1 MKPIWS
7 YTLAWL
13 LAASAAVA
21 MASAAPSE
29 LSVMGQLPSFT
40 GQTLDR
46 QAIAVPEG
54 LPADRT
60 LALITFR
67 GTQKPHIDSWIQG
80 LNLRADRSIVWMRM
94 PVLDDPGSTAGRQA
108 VEAKLLQRYPG
119 QAERANL
126 VPVFTNRAQFLRSA
140 GLNGPDQVYAVVVNR
155 QGEVLARAEGAFD
168 ADRAQNLRET
178 LQQQGL

>member
-13 LAASAAVA
+13 LAVSAAVA

-29 LSVMGQLPSFT
+29 LSVMGQLPAFT
-40 GQTLDR
+40 GQTLNR
-46 QAIAVPEG
+46 QTIAVPEG

-60 LALITFR
+60 LALIAFR
-67 GTQKPHIDSWIQG
+67 GTQKPHIESWIQG
-80 LNLRADRSIVWMRM
+80 LNLQADRSIVWMRM
-94 PVLDDPGSTAGRQA
+94 PVLDDPGSVAGRQA
-108 VEAKLLQRYPG
+108 IEDKLLQRYPAR
-119 QAERANL
+119 AERDNL
-126 VPVFTNRAQFLRSA
+126 VPVFTNRAQVLRSA
-140 GLNGPDQVYAVVVNR
+140 GLNGHDQVYAVVVNR

-178 LQQQGL
+178 LRQQGL